1 MMTDNTKRVQ
11 RRSNKG
17 ISIVEVVV
25 IVAIIAILGGYI
37 AYNIGVTNG
46 YRARK
51 AKNILASQISEL
63 KVRTLSKAIAT
74 GDTYMKVYQDGK
86 TVYSAVYYK
95 EGGTT
100 QSEEPVELGS
110 RIGVTFGGSALSET
124 TIGDEASTQLI
135 LCFNRS
141 TGALMKYEVTGG
153 TPTITSLSDIE
164 YVKTKVFDK
173 EYVIELVPATGKVV
187 NKTR

>member
-1 MMTDNTKRVQ
+1 MMTDNTKRV
-11 RRSNKG
+11 RRKSNKG
-17 ISIVEVVV
+17 ISLVEVVV
-25 IVAIIAILGGYI
+25 IVALIAVLGGYI
-37 AYNIGVTNG
+37 MYNVGVTNG

-51 AKNILASQISEL
+51 AKNILASEISEL
-63 KVRTLSKAIAT
+63 KVRTLSKAVAN
-74 GDTYMKVYQDGK
+74 GDIYMKVYKEGK
-86 TVYSAVYYK
+86 TIYSKVYYK
-95 EGGTT
+95 ELGV
-100 QSEEPVELGS
+100 SKEEAPVELGT
-110 RIGVTFGGSALSET
+110 RIGVTFGGSSLGET
-124 TIGDEASTQLI
+124 EVGDEASTLLI

-141 TGALMKYEVTGG
+141 TGALMKYEVAGG